1 MEIYFK
7 KESSPTR
14 EERMDI
20 ADSYYGN
27 SCDLVNCS
35 RCGCLKGK
43 DRSFWQSSSAC
54 QMHLAITMSSTV
66 ENSVIIMHGPI
77 GCGSAMHTLTS
88 VTNTGKQL
96 RNLPVKPVNWLSTNL
111 SEMEIVTGG
120 EKKLRKTI
128 EYADRTFRPEIIF
141 VISTCAPNII
151 GDDVEQIIRD
161 EEKIVSAQLAAVHCP
176 GFRSRV
182 VSSAYDAFYHA
193 MFKHVRFEPIEYK
206 DYVPVNPADP
216 DSVFQAVGYQYR
228 KEHNVNLL
236 SLESAGAPDEQ
247 ELTRLMN
254 ALDLTVN
261 VVAEYSNAD
270 KIRFFSEAALNVSLC
285 EMHDDYILK
294 YLKNTYGIPYYT
306 GMPLGIRGTK
316 EWLIGIGEHFGI
328 AERAKRLADYEEKLV
343 REAIEPFLEKLKGK
357 RILITG
363 GSVRSANEAY
373 LLDELGMEVVGII
386 GTLYDANA
394 DGVFEKLDEN
404 NPKLPILVSD
414 QPYEYANQIKK
425 WDPDIVLVHSG
436 NNAGASKLGYITI
449 PEFDVGGSYFG
460 FSGVFQIA
468 KKIAFAL
475 DNGAYVKRLSEHVRL
490 PYKKEWFNKD
500 PFLYHKETKGEK

>member
-1 MEIYFK
+1 MKKYFEK
-7 KESSPTR
+7 STPPTR
-14 EERMDI
+14 EERMEISD
-20 ADSYYGN
+20 AYFGN

-54 QMHLAITMSSTV
+54 QMSLAIIMSSTV

-77 GCGSAMHTLTS
+77 GCGTALHTLVST
-88 VTNTGKQL
+88 TNAGKAA
-96 RNLPVKPVNWLSTNL
+96 RNLPVKPVNWLTTNL
-111 SEMEIVTGG
+111 SETEIVTGG
-120 EKKLRKTI
+120 ARKLKETI
-128 EYADRTFRPEIIF
+128 EYADRTFRPENIF

-151 GDDVEQIIRD
+151 GDDVEQIIKD
-161 EEKIVSAQLAAVHCP
+161 EEKVVSAQLAAVHCP

-193 MFKHVRFEPIEYK
+193 LFKHVKFEPIPYK

-216 DSVFQAVGYQYR
+216 DSEFQAAGYAYR
-228 KEHNVNLL
+228 KAHNVNLL

-247 ELTRLMN
+247 ELTRLLN

-294 YLKNTYGIPYYT
+294 YLETTYGIPAYT
-306 GMPLGIRGTK
+306 KMPLSIKATK
-316 EWLIGIGEHFGI
+316 EWLIGIGKHFGI
-328 AERAKRLADYEEKLV
+328 EERARRLADYEEKIVL
-343 REAIEPFLEKLKGK
+343 EAIEPFREKLKGK

-363 GSVRSANEAY
+363 GSVRSVNQAY
-373 LLDELGMEVVGII
+373 LLQELGMEVVGLV
-386 GTLYDANA
+386 GMLYDANA
-394 DGVFEKLDEN
+394 DPVFDELYEKIPD
-404 NPKLPILVSD
+404 LPVVMSD

-425 WDPDIVLVHSG
+425 WNPDIVLVH
-436 NNAGASKLGYITI
+436 AGAHAGPSKLGYITI

-460 FSGVFQIA
+460 FSGAFLTA
-468 KKIAFAL
+468 KRIAFAL
-475 DNGAYVKRLSEHVRL
+475 DNGSYTKHLGEHVKF
-490 PYKKEWFNKD
+490 PYKEDWFEKD
-500 PFLYHKETKGEK
+500 PFTYHKE